1 MNGLS
6 KVITMTCMLLTSA
19 FPGHEEPVNVPE
31 TEYEVIEIVETE
43 VETEIETESDL
54 PPFQVCEVIQPV
66 TSSTQVVE
74 PNYDIYTEEEIE
86 LIALVTMA
94 EAEGETEY
102 GKRLVIDTILNRVE
116 SEHFPDT
123 VSEVVYQPNHFEA
136 MWNGR
141 VDKCYVDDDICEL
154 VREEIDERTD
164 PYTIFFCA
172 GNYSAYGEPMY
183 QVGNHYFSSYE

>member
-6 KVITMTCMLLTSA
+6 KVVTMTCMLLTSV
-19 FPGHEEPVNVPE
+19 FPGHNEPEIVPE
-31 TEYEVIEIVETE
+31 TEYEIVEVVETE
-43 VETEIETESDL
+43 AETETEQ
-54 PPFQVCEVIQPV
+54 PPLQVCQVVYPV
-66 TSSTQVVE
+66 TSSQIIE
-74 PNYDIYTEEEIE
+74 PNYDIYTEEEID

-94 EAEGETEY
+94 EAEGESEY

-141 VDKCYVDDDICEL
+141 VDKCYVDENICEL
-154 VREEIDERTD
+154 VREEIDKRTD

-172 GNYSAYGEPMY
+172 GDYSSYGEPMY

>member
-1 MNGLS
+1 MRDPAARS
-6 KVITMTCMLLTSA
+6 S
-19 FPGHEEPVNVPE
+19 
-31 TEYEVIEIVETE
+31 IEIFFLYPGVKA
-43 VETEIETESDL
+43 VRMHRRAA
-54 PPFQVCEVIQPV
+54 FFHRH
-66 TSSTQVVE
+66 
-74 PNYDIYTEEEIE
+74 NMK
-86 LIALVTMA
+86 LIARWISQRCVRKTGIEIHPA
-94 EAEGETEY
+94 ATI

-172 GNYSAYGEPMY
+172 GDYSAYGEPMY